1 MQPHEDE
8 ADVARRQDSQGH
20 EEVREECHAEG
31 GGGQHAE
38 PAAADAAGERQT
50 AHASSDDPAR
60 DAELDAALDAART
73 ERMERR
79 DRDREARGR
88 GRQASR
94 ERERVEA
101 LRAAVLVFARAR
113 LAPLS
118 TEDAAAIAELGDER
132 ELTELVDTLAQA
144 ESIDDARAVLDAA
157 IAGTRK

>member
-8 ADVARRQDSQGH
+8 ADVARRQDSEGH
-20 EEVREECHAEG
+20 EDVREERHAEA
-31 GGGQHAE
+31 GGGQVE
-38 PAAADAAGERQT
+38 PAAADLTEQREPEPANEI
-50 AHASSDDPAR
+50 DPAQ
-60 DAELDAALDAART
+60 AALEAALDAARA

-101 LRAAVLVFARAR
+101 LRAAVLVFARSR

-118 TEDAAAIAELGDER
+118 TEDAAAIAELVDEL

-144 ESIDDARAVLDAA
+144 ETIDDARAVLDAA
-157 IAGTRK
+157 IAGTRT